1 MECLSR
7 PLSLVGYWVL
17 LLPGLVSHIAHS
29 PMEWWWSL
37 LKLA

>member
-17 LLPGLVSHIAHS
+17 LLPGLVSHIAQS

-37 LKLA
+37 LRLA